1 MTDSKFLAY
10 AGHINV
16 DVVMSVDQLTDD
28 ITNRVSS
35 VDEQFGG
42 TAGNFAIV
50 ASKLDYPF
58 RIYSTV
64 SRKSH
69 AAYIQ
74 FLKDLGISLE
84 GITINENGFGPICYA
99 VNDGKKQKYYMAEG
113 PMTGIRYNLQDE
125 HYRYLHM
132 STGDPDTNMDLLDRS
147 IHDRAVFDPSQEIF
161 YKYGKEQIQ
170 KFVKKSDIIIGNRDE
185 INFMRDK
192 GEISLEQE
200 ISTGKIFIETRGHS
214 GTFLHGKKESLIPS
228 INATGK
234 VNTLGAGDSFRAGL
248 YFGLFRNMDLEHSIA
263 CGNVVAYKA
272 VTDGIMNISL
282 SAESIISRAKM
293 LCDKTIP

>member
-1 MTDSKFLAY
+1 MTESVFLAY

-16 DVVMSVDQLTDD
+16 DVVMSVDHLNDD

-35 VDEQFGG
+35 VDELYGG

-50 ASKLDYPF
+50 ASKLAYPF

-69 AAYIQ
+69 ASYIQ
-74 FLKDLGISLE
+74 FLKSLGVDME
-84 GITINENGFGPICYA
+84 GITINEEGFGPICYA

-113 PMTGIRYNLQDE
+113 PMTGIRYNLLDE
-125 HYRYLHM
+125 HYRYLHL
-132 STGDPDTNMDLLDRS
+132 STGDPATNMDLLERTD
-147 IHDRAVFDPSQEIF
+147 HDMAVFDPSQELF
-161 YKYGKEQIQ
+161 YKYSRDQIKEFIE
-170 KFVKKSDIIIGNRDE
+170 KSHIIIGNSDE

-192 GEISLEQE
+192 GNISIRDEIS
-200 ISTGKIFIETRGHS
+200 SGKIFIETRGHT
-214 GTFLHGKKESLIPS
+214 GTILHGKKEILIPS

-248 YFGLFRNMDLEHSIA
+248 YFGLYRNMDMQNAIA
-263 CGNVVAYKA
+263 CGNVVAYNA
-272 VTDGIMNISL
+272 VSYGIMNISL
-282 SAESIISRAKM
+282 QAESIISRAKM
-293 LCDKTIP
+293 LCNDTIH